1 MQVSLVPAFYLRV
14 FSPDTGVMT
23 DHKLNSGSDVV
34 KGRFC
39 SAMGKKQDNIQ
50 DEGGDS
56 KSLPAQMKSLQGNSV
71 QF

>member
-1 MQVSLVPAFYLRV
+1 MSLVPALYLTV

-23 DHKLNSGSDVV
+23 DHKLNSGGSVV

-71 QF
+71 